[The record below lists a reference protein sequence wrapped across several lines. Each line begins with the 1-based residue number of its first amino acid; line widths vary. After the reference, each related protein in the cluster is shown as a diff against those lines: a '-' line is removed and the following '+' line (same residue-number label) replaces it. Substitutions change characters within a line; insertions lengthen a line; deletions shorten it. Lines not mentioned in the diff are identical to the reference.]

1 MKITR
6 RQLRRIIE
14 ASIIKKDD
22 DYTIPVEEPIEDPLK
37 DLDYDEDQKS
47 KIKNLALSDDQETKV
62 HADYL
67 ADIGGFE
74 DDDERFGIDSFSDQ
88 VTLTQLDI
96 NKLLKDPDLYSLLDE
111 AADYWVHMNQEDIV
125 DFDTI
130 NNSSTYAEFARNVI
144 LDDPNAQNSDAH
156 QLKPV
161 IVDIALDKLT
171 MTGLDKYSKIM
182 DLFSTSG
189 IAFVDNLIYDALE
202 LNGSLYELYKDW
214 KQYYM
219 SGERDI
225 PKEELTP
232 ELKAKFANIKE
243 GRR

>member
-1 MKITR
+1 MKLTR
-6 RQLRRIIE
+6 KQLRKIIE
-14 ASIIKKDD
+14 ASIVKKGN
-22 DYTIPVEEPIEDPLK
+22 YTIPVEEPIEDPLK
-37 DLDYDEDQKS
+37 DLDYDEDQKG
-47 KIKNLALSDDQETKV
+47 KIKNLAMSGDEETKV
-62 HADYL
+62 QADFL

-74 DDDERFGIDSFSDQ
+74 DADKRFGIDSFSDQ
-88 VTLTQLDI
+88 VTLTALDI

-111 AADYWVHMNQEDIV
+111 AANYWVHMNQEDIV

-130 NNSSTYAEFARNVI
+130 NNSSTYSEFTRNVI
-144 LDDPNAQNSDAH
+144 LDDPNIQDTDAH
-156 QLKPV
+156 HLKPV

-171 MTGLDKYSKIM
+171 MTGLDKYSKMM

-225 PKEELTP
+225 PEEELTP